1 MNINYYIAK
10 TYIVSNKKLT
20 LVAVMGVLLGMS
32 IYIFMNSMVDGFD
45 KNITEKIF
53 KSSPHIRVF
62 KDDAVSKPLVKNGT
76 DTYVII
82 NPKVVPMNNTLTNPK
97 MVKDIILKL
106 KDVEV
111 VSPLINTTVFYNKG
125 ISQMPGNAVGILPDE
140 AEMIYNIKYYMVD
153 GEYDLLKSKPNGI
166 LIGSGISEKM
176 SLKVGDNLN
185 LTSQKGVNKNFEVIG
200 IFKVNN
206 LAIDETKS
214 YINLASSQQLLQE
227 SPSYITELNVKVHDP
242 EKAEKVATQI
252 SQQTGY
258 HAMGW
263 KEANETIM
271 SGNRVRAIVIT
282 LVSFTILLVAG
293 FGIFNILNM
302 TVTQKINDIAIL
314 KAMGFKGKDVI
325 IIFVTQAIAIGIM
338 GVIGGVIAAI
348 ILVTFLKKIYIGADV
363 GYFPIDYVPL
373 KFLQGVVV
381 GMVITFLAGYIPAR
395 KAAKVDPVTI
405 FRK

>member
-1 MNINYYIAK
+1 M
-10 TYIVSNKKLT
+10 
-20 LVAVMGVLLGMS
+20 
-32 IYIFMNSMVDGFD
+32 
-45 KNITEKIF
+45 
-53 KSSPHIRVF
+53 
-62 KDDAVSKPLVKNGT
+62 
-76 DTYVII
+76 
-82 NPKVVPMNNTLTNPK
+82 
-97 MVKDIILKL
+97 
-106 KDVEV
+106 
-111 VSPLINTTVFYNKG
+111 
-125 ISQMPGNAVGILPDE
+125 
-140 AEMIYNIKYYMVD
+140 
-153 GEYDLLKSKPNGI
+153 
-166 LIGSGISEKM
+166 
-176 SLKVGDNLN
+176 
-185 LTSQKGVNKNFEVIG
+185 NKNFEVIG

-227 SPSYITELNVKVHDP
+227 SPSYITELNVKIHDP
-242 EKAEKVATQI
+242 EKAEKTATQI

-325 IIFVTQAIAIGIM
+325 TIFVTQAVAIGIM

-373 KFLQGVVV
+373 KFLQGEVV
-381 GMVITFLAGYIPAR
+381 GMIITFLAGYIPAR

>member
-1 MNINYYIAK
+1 
-10 TYIVSNKKLT
+10 
-20 LVAVMGVLLGMS
+20 MGVLLGMS

-62 KDDAVSKPLVKNGT
+62 KDDEVSKPLVKDGK

-82 NPKVVPMNNTLTNPK
+82 NPKVVPMNNTITNPK

-125 ISQMPGNAVGILPDE
+125 ISQMPGNAVGIVPDE

-176 SLKVGDNLN
+176 SLKVGDNMN

-227 SPSYITELNVKVHDP
+227 SPSYITELNVKIHDP
-242 EKAEKVATQI
+242 EKAEKIATQI

-325 IIFVTQAIAIGIM
+325 TIFVTQAVAIGIM

-381 GMVITFLAGYIPAR
+381 GMIITFLAGYIPAR